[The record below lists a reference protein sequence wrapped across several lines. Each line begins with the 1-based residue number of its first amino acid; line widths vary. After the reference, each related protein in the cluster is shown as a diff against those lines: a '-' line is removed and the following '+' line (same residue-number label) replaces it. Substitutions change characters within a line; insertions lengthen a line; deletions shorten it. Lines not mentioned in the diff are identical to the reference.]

1 MNRKLI
7 LFSSL
12 PILLFPLLLVSPNPV
27 SVEGD
32 IYHSTSAIITNSE
45 YSNGSIPGELLDL
58 WYVWI
63 NTSESQLVYYVL
75 TSDEVNPPI
84 KNFLGQHFQVEED
97 TEVFVGNTLLLIE
110 VYNDTNG
117 DGIPHADF
125 TSGESEIAYYLEVN
139 SSVGYEI
146 TPIQKTV
153 TDEIP
158 HYKWG
163 FRYDTI
169 DGFLQYANESEGT
182 GAMVMIDYLGFNYD
196 FYVEKNISYLKT
208 SFDIGSIT
216 NIEPLWGEPPIS
228 LENLGLSLLFSTV
241 TSSAKSY
248 TAYVNGEPYNSTT
261 TAHPATLTNGGEIAV
276 EITKA
281 YEFLFGENYNITR
294 DESVETYEVTSEA
307 AATTSVPKGAQ
318 SRLDWTLR
326 CFEDHLDLSELFPS
340 AAGIS
345 GKLNLDYNVSTLLYR
360 ICFPVWEGL
369 PIKHDPTYVAY
380 LFSNI
385 VIPEFLSFLIL
396 PLFMTTTLLTVIIY
410 RRKQSTIS

>member
-7 LFSSL
+7 LLSSL
-12 PILLFPLLLVSPNPV
+12 PILLFPLLLVRFNPV
-27 SVEGD
+27 SIEGS
-32 IYHSTSAIITNSE
+32 IYHSTSAIVTNAE

-63 NTSESQLVYYVL
+63 NTSESQILYYVL
-75 TSDEVNPPI
+75 TSEEVNPPI
-84 KNFLGQHFQVEED
+84 KNFLGQHFQVENG
-97 TEVFVGNTLLLIE
+97 TEVFVGNTLVLIE

-117 DGIPHADF
+117 DGIPQADF

-146 TPIQKTV
+146 TPIQKIV

-158 HYKWG
+158 HYEWG

-196 FYVEKNISYLKT
+196 FYVEQNISYLKT
-208 SFDIGSIT
+208 SFDIGGIT
-216 NIEPLWGEPPIS
+216 DIEPWWGEPPTS
-228 LENLGLSLLFSTV
+228 LENLSLSLLFST
-241 TSSAKSY
+241 TTYSAKSY
-248 TAYVNGEPYNSTT
+248 TAYINGEPYNSTT
-261 TAHPATLTNGGEIAV
+261 TANPATPTNSSEIAV
-276 EITKA
+276 ELTKA

-294 DESVETYEVTSEA
+294 DESVETYEVNSEA

-318 SRLDWTLR
+318 SWLSWTLR
-326 CFEDHLDLSELFPS
+326 CFEDHLNLSELFPS

-345 GKLNLDYNVSTLLYR
+345 GKLNLDYNVSTFLYR

-369 PIKHDPTYVAY
+369 PINHDPTYVAY

-385 VIPEFLSFLIL
+385 VIPEFPSLLIL
-396 PLFMTTTLLTVIIY
+396 PLFMITASLIVIVY
-410 RRKQSTIS
+410 RRKHSM